1 MRRLEP
7 GCSSESSGVTFLR
20 FKLVM
25 TFFCWMLV
33 QKDNSLVQ
41 GKQLSMVLID
51 LSRNFSLSLCLL
63 FYFCTFWSHNWNNAY
78 QTLSLFSEF
87 FIGLIHETYCNFIFF
102 SLNYRYHLKGPKKGS
117 LEVINNNLPGIPDNI
132 RRSSTGGYWIG
143 MALIRKKNK
152 ISFID
157 YCAEKPWLRA
167 LIMKVSI
174 KEIITFKL
182 LK

>member
-1 MRRLEP
+1 MKHIVIL
-7 GCSSESSGVTFLR
+7 FFF
-20 FKLVM
+20 FKL
-25 TFFCWMLV
+25 
-33 QKDNSLVQ
+33 
-41 GKQLSMVLID
+41 
-51 LSRNFSLSLCLL
+51 NF
-63 FYFCTFWSHNWNNAY
+63 
-78 QTLSLFSEF
+78 
-87 FIGLIHETYCNFIFF
+87 
-102 SLNYRYHLKGPKKGS
+102 RYHLKGPKKGS

-152 ISFID
+152 FSFFD